1 MKYVPPFDFIRRSV
15 EISTVKGELQVR
27 MSYDE
32 FVKIIKLLLA
42 GTEVDEQWYLRQYD
56 DVRTA
61 IESGEIIS
69 AKKHFVED
77 GYFEGRVPFPM
88 SVDDD
93 WYLSQYPDVAAGIRD
108 GTIGSAG
115 QHFAD
120 DGYREGRY
128 PAEL

>member
-1 MKYVPPFDFIRRSV
+1 
-15 EISTVKGELQVR
+15 